1 MSESEQIYTGK
12 EITAKSYSIHKKAHT
27 AAPPNKCTAPD
38 PAKSM
43 TFPKKNPCGLQIQC
57 DVTG

>member
-1 MSESEQIYTGK
+1 MSESEQIYIGK
-12 EITAKSYSIHKKAHT
+12 EITAKSDSINKKAHT

-43 TFPKKNPCGLQIQC
+43 TFPKKNP
-57 DVTG
+57 